1 MQCGTSGLVELLEKD
16 LTLKAR
22 PLEFQPEKHKVL
34 NSEFKYLYTAITRA
48 RVNVWFFDEDEE
60 SRSPM
65 FEYFRRLNL
74 VRAIT
79 LEDNGGGTASLSSM
93 FAESSTKEEWRQQG
107 MFFYDKDLWN
117 VAEKCF
123 VFGEDEFMVRKCR
136 AQQQA
141 QEALKYRRSNP
152 RLMKDKFI
160 IAATQFLE
168 CDMANE
174 AAVCLYNARERLLLA
189 KLYKKMERVS

>member
-1 MQCGTSGLVELLEKD
+1 M
-16 LTLKAR
+16 
-22 PLEFQPEKHKVL
+22 
-34 NSEFKYLYTAITRA
+34 
-48 RVNVWFFDEDEE
+48 NVWFFDQDEE

-79 LEDNGGGTASLSSM
+79 LEDEGEGTATSLSSM
-93 FAESSTKEEWRQQG
+93 FAESSTKKEWREQG
-107 MFFYDKDLWN
+107 MFFYDKDLWV

-123 VFGEDEFMVRKCR
+123 VFAEDQTMVRKCK

-141 QEALKYRRSNP
+141 QEALKHRRSNP
-152 RLMKDKFI
+152 LLMKNKFI
-160 IAATQFLE
+160 VAATQFLE
-168 CDMANE
+168 CDMAKE

-189 KLYKKMERVS
+189 QLYKKMERVS